1 MFGSVRHDA
10 WAHSGARLSP
20 VTQVLAGILV
30 ATALQLAVEPASAQA
45 SCQVSDLA
53 APSRRLL
60 DCGGGFRIEFEPSV
74 RIRASAR
81 AGERPP
87 RAVELDGGGAL
98 IEVVPG
104 SLATQIR
111 TPHAIAAVR
120 GTVYAVDVSP
130 DMTSVLVVRGI
141 VEVRKATGEDRSV
154 RLGPGQGVD
163 VSAETP
169 LTVKTWPVARA
180 ARLLARLGR

>member
-10 WAHSGARLSP
+10 GARRGARLSWS
-20 VTQVLAGILV
+20 QVLSV
-30 ATALQLAVEPASAQA
+30 AFFAITLQLGAEPAWAQT
-45 SCQVSDLA
+45 SCSVSDLT

-74 RIRASAR
+74 RIKASAR

-87 RAVELDGGGAL
+87 RAVTLLGGAAL

-120 GTVYAVDVSP
+120 GTVYAIEVLP
-130 DMTSVLVVRGI
+130 DMTSVLVVQGS
-141 VEVRKATGEDRSV
+141 VEVRKTTGEAESV

-169 LTVKTWPVARA
+169 LTVKTWPAARV